1 MLGPATK
8 RRFEQMIDDKVLWNN
23 FDVRKKVTKQDVTYF
38 NSFDCVVL
46 GGGGLLLPDTNPNN
60 ISCWQWA
67 CPAELYGQVTAKM
80 YVISIGWNHFYG
92 QDITM
97 SDRDS
102 DTSVP
107 NRKEIFKKNIEALI
121 DNSEHFSLRHNGD
134 CEELRKIV
142 DDQFHEKITFSPCP
156 VIDYVKSRHEDNFE
170 NNKVFHTFEIKDDR
184 PNRRYQSTTRS
195 KVYTELLSYINGLIA
210 EGERIAVM
218 SHDGS
223 MSFASF
229 LHHHGVQ
236 FAMLNNSIANEEKI
250 IHNYSKVKKLYCTA
264 GHSQMTAYALGLD
277 FHSLIS
283 HDKLE
288 YFLKDIDRFKESE
301 YTYVKDPAIAEKLKT
316 VLKIK

>member
-97 SDRDS
+97 PDRNS
-102 DTSVP
+102 DTSIP
-107 NRKEIFKKNIEALI
+107 NRKEVFKKNIEALI

-134 CEELRKIV
+134 CEELRNIV

-170 NNKVFHTFEIKDDR
+170 NNKVFHIK
-184 PNRRYQSTTRS
+184 
-195 KVYTELLSYINGLIA
+195 
-210 EGERIAVM
+210 
-218 SHDGS
+218 
-223 MSFASF
+223 
-229 LHHHGVQ
+229 
-236 FAMLNNSIANEEKI
+236 
-250 IHNYSKVKKLYCTA
+250 
-264 GHSQMTAYALGLD
+264 
-277 FHSLIS
+277 
-283 HDKLE
+283 
-288 YFLKDIDRFKESE
+288 
-301 YTYVKDPAIAEKLKT
+301 
-316 VLKIK
+316 